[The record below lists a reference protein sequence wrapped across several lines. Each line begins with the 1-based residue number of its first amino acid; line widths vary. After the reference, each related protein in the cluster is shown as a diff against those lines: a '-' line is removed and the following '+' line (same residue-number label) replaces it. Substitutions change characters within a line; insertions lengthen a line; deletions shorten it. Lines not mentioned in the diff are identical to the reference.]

1 MPDTSASSTASPWP
15 RSRATAVRAKAKGR
29 DGRAAADAA
38 AADPSHSLGY
48 GAAGEQARR
57 PWYTLEPPVAATAVP
72 ERADVGNGREK
83 EATGSS
89 SARRPAAALSDRK
102 VTRKRKT
109 VDELRAERLQR
120 EQRERQRALGV
131 LASTSRATEG
141 GAPASGAASSLS
153 KKQRYNSAFGYG
165 R

>member
-1 MPDTSASSTASPWP
+1 MAALASNGGEA
-15 RSRATAVRAKAKGR
+15 RAKAKGR
-29 DGRAAADAA
+29 DGRAAADVA

-83 EATGSS
+83 EVNGSS

-102 VTRKRKT
+102 VSRKRKT

-120 EQRERQRALGV
+120 EQRERQRALSV
-131 LASTSRATEG
+131 LASASRATEG
-141 GAPASGAASSLS
+141 GAPPSVAASALS